1 MVNDK
6 SRLRFPAGRV
16 NHLPH
21 TMSNHCPL
29 LINTDGES
37 IHNGNSKFKFE
48 AWWLMEDTCEKIIKE
63 SWESG
68 TGPVAEKLEKLQA
81 DLLDWARRIKKG
93 REGLKK
99 KLAKQ
104 LELLMEKEMNDNTTA
119 DIVDTK
125 IHLNM
130 EINKDEIY
138 WEQRARANW
147 LKVGDKNTIFFPGLL
162 LLEDV

>member
-1 MVNDK
+1 
-6 SRLRFPAGRV
+6 
-16 NHLPH
+16 
-21 TMSNHCPL
+21 
-29 LINTDGES
+29 
-37 IHNGNSKFKFE
+37 
-48 AWWLMEDTCEKIIKE
+48 MEDTCEKIIKE